1 MHYRVRVGG
10 RFGHKSLY
18 NILGII
24 PFRNERSTGYVYPS
38 GSEGADF
45 WPQVLIDLH
54 DRGLKDILVACTD
67 NLKSFTAAIPSVYPK
82 AEVQSCIVH
91 QVRNPLKYVTGKH
104 QKRVNEGFKTG
115 LPCRYSLQIG
125 TRKIRFNDLKFIGQ
139 PIFKPLLFP

>member
-1 MHYRVRVGG
+1 MREVPGMYIPLVVKGQT
-10 RFGHKSLY
+10 FGHWYSAT
-18 NILGII
+18 
-24 PFRNERSTGYVYPS
+24 FMT
-38 GSEGADF
+38 
-45 WPQVLIDLH
+45 
-54 DRGLKDILVACTD
+54 RGLKDILVACTD